1 MRGSIINKTATGQ
14 KIRDRMDE
22 VGIDVRGINMFFDFT
37 SPTIFYY
44 WRRGTKMPTLE
55 HLAVLAAIL
64 GVSMSEIVVA
74 DTSAYPIRA
83 KGPLRTYKNGS
94 IAVAR
99 DLLVPSSERT
109 IISNINIVATG
120 ERIRQL
126 MFDARITIRDMQE
139 IFGFKTPQAIYKWVN
154 GNALPTVEHLAIL
167 AATLGVPMDE
177 IVIVGIIVLSMPE
190 GRVLSFRDDIQVTE
204 AAIVKLLRAQKA
216 EM

>member
-1 MRGSIINKTATGQ
+1 
-14 KIRDRMDE
+14 
-22 VGIDVRGINMFFDFT
+22 
-37 SPTIFYY
+37 
-44 WRRGTKMPTLE
+44 
-55 HLAVLAAIL
+55 
-64 GVSMSEIVVA
+64 MSEIVVA

-126 MFDARITIRDMQE
+126 MFDAHITIRDMQE

-190 GRVLSFRDDIQVTE
+190 GRALSFRDDIQVTE
-204 AAIVKLLRAQKA
+204 ATIVKLLRAQKA
-216 EM
+216 EMEARR